1 MPVCRVRSLSLFG
14 IDALPVEVEVDVS
27 AGLPGFSIVG
37 LPDAAV
43 QEARERVRVAIS
55 NSGYKFPTKKVIVN
69 LAPANLRKEGP
80 AFDLPMALGILAA
93 SGALP
98 PANLKDVAVVGELSL
113 DGGLRE
119 VRGALS
125 MAEAARCGALGRLVL
140 PAGNAAEAASAGGVG
155 AYGVRTLGDAV
166 SFLSSGN
173 GVEAAEPW
181 SGDGEDPS
189 VAVEDFADVAGQMFA
204 KRALEVAA
212 AGGHNVLLSGPPGS
226 GKTMLARRVPGILPP
241 LTLPER
247 IEVTKVHSASGE
259 VDGALVSERP
269 FRAPHHTIST
279 AGLAGG
285 GSNPRPGEVSLAHHG
300 VLFLDEL
307 PEFGR
312 GTLEV
317 LRQPLEDGSVT
328 ISRVAATLSY
338 PARVTLVGS
347 MNPCPCGYAGDAR
360 RACRCSPGQI
370 ERYQGRLSG
379 PLIDRMDLF
388 VDVPRLT
395 REELRH
401 DGPAEPS
408 RDVRERVSAAR
419 ERQITRQGTPNSALS
434 GRLLRAACALRG
446 DAEALFSRAIDGMGL
461 SGRGHDRVLRVAR
474 TVADLSGE
482 EEIAVEHLAEALN
495 YRRSQLV
502 GR

>member
-1 MPVCRVRSLSLFG
+1 MSVCRARSLSLFG

-55 NSGYKFPTKKVIVN
+55 NSGFKFPTKKVIVN

-80 AFDLPMALGILAA
+80 AFDLPMALGILAS
-93 SGALP
+93 SGVLP
-98 PANLKDVAVVGELSL
+98 AGGLEGAGVVGELSL
-113 DGGLRE
+113 DGGLRG

-125 MAEAARCGALGRLVL
+125 IAEGARREGMERLVL
-140 PAGNAAEAASAGGVG
+140 PGANAPEAAAIRGVEV
-155 AYGVRTLGDAV
+155 YGVRTLREAV
-166 SFLSSGN
+166 DFLAGRI
-173 GVEAAEPW
+173 GVEAAREGRGGEAEPE
-181 SGDGEDPS
+181 DGM
-189 VAVEDFADVAGQMFA
+189 EDFADVAGQAYA

-226 GKTMLARRVPGILPP
+226 GKTMLARRLPGVLPP
-241 LTLPER
+241 LTAQES

-259 VDGALVSERP
+259 GDGSLVRRRP
-269 FRAPHHTIST
+269 FRSPHHTIS
-279 AGLAGG
+279 ASGLAGG

-300 VLFLDEL
+300 VLFLDEF

-312 GTLEV
+312 ATLEV
-317 LRQPLEDGSVT
+317 LRGPLEDGHVT

-338 PARVTLVGS
+338 PARVTLVCS

-360 RACRCSPGQI
+360 RACRCSPGQV
-370 ERYQGRLSG
+370 ERYQGRISG
-379 PLIDRMDLF
+379 PLLDRIDLF

-395 REELRH
+395 RDELRAE
-401 DGPAEPS
+401 GAAEPS
-408 RDVRERVSAAR
+408 RIVRERVGRAR
-419 ERQITRQGTPNSALS
+419 ALQVARQGVPNHALG
-434 GRLLRAACALRG
+434 GRLLREVCALRG
-446 DAEALFSRAIDGMGL
+446 DAESLFSRAIDRMAL

-474 TVADLSGE
+474 TVADLCGE
-482 EEIAVEHLAEALN
+482 AEIGVEHLAEALN
-495 YRRSQLV
+495 YRRA
-502 GR
+502 R